1 MDITFG
7 KKDTDE
13 AKILDE
19 LMEIHEEVMINSI
32 KKSQV

>member
-13 AKILDE
+13 AKILDQ
-19 LMEIHEEVMINSI
+19 LMEYHEEVMIYTI
-32 KKSQV
+32 KKS